1 MSLLTVCLGCRP
13 GQTMLHG
20 YIGNYKG
27 EVVRICAEGR
37 TEHRDT
43 LVVDSLGNFVFS
55 PANDSW
61 GIYEISVKDYS
72 PWIPV
77 YMVKGDFT
85 NVHLTLQSDKSIAI
99 RFSGDRTEENEYLQA
114 FKRLESGRMWYAPEV
129 TALSFKAYEAVA
141 DKMNRE
147 LTAML
152 NRVADPTV
160 RKQFAGKQHLMF
172 RLHLTYY
179 LWRHSM
185 GQEEKEA
192 DADYVAYMETI
203 DLNDP
208 QECNDEILGS
218 VIDWQVS
225 REKNDEH
232 KDYTVAYLDL
242 LDRRVSV
249 AEIKNRHAAKQ
260 VREQFRFFS
269 GTSLDAGVER
279 FNALC
284 SDDSLRQ
291 QVNAE
296 YAEYLRVYGNLMPGK
311 PAPDFEIIDADGKKC
326 RLSDLR
332 GKYLF
337 IDIWATW
344 CAPCQDEIPF
354 MAQLQEHFT
363 GDGRITLIS
372 ISVDSNMKTWK
383 NFLKKEQPGWPQY
396 VVDRKTNEFL
406 EKEYRIYGIPHFM
419 LIDPKGRFVS
429 YAFTRPSDPDCAK
442 LIEQNMNR

>member
-1 MSLLTVCLGCRP
+1 M
-13 GQTMLHG
+13 
-20 YIGNYKG
+20 
-27 EVVRICAEGR
+27 
-37 TEHRDT
+37 
-43 LVVDSLGNFVFS
+43 
-55 PANDSW
+55 
-61 GIYEISVKDYS
+61 
-72 PWIPV
+72 
-77 YMVKGDFT
+77 
-85 NVHLTLQSDKSIAI
+85 
-99 RFSGDRTEENEYLQA
+99 
-114 FKRLESGRMWYAPEV
+114 ES
-129 TALSFKAYEAVA
+129 
-141 DKMNRE
+141 
-147 LTAML
+147 
-152 NRVADPTV
+152 
-160 RKQFAGKQHLMF
+160 
-172 RLHLTYY
+172 
-179 LWRHSM
+179 
-185 GQEEKEA
+185 
-192 DADYVAYMETI
+192 I

-208 QECNDEILGS
+208 QECNDAILGS

-225 REKNDEH
+225 REKTDEH
-232 KDYTVAYLDL
+232 KDYTVAYLDV

-260 VREQFRFFS
+260 VTEQFRFFS

-284 SDDSLRQ
+284 TDDSLRQ

-326 RLSDLR
+326 RISDLR

-344 CAPCQDEIPF
+344 CAPCRDEIPF

-372 ISVDSNMKTWK
+372 ISVDSNVKTWK
-383 NFLKKEQPGWPQY
+383 KFLKKEQPGWPQY

-419 LIDPKGRFVS
+419 LIDPEGRFVS
-429 YAFTRPSDPDCAK
+429 YAFTRPSDPDCIK